1 MDEFRF
7 SLFQELPRVIIGIPG
22 ATSTVT
28 LDVLGLNNLAYDA
41 EKQYDATHPGEASD
55 DRTRAKHIYVNDVVR
70 RHLAEKMQ
78 CQPDLLGDF
87 AITELLNHI
96 YEKTS
101 EFLRERNRLDD
112 EKKTSSP
119 TASLPQTTQEYPAT
133 TGNGMIDSNSPGS
146 EISVP

>member
-7 SLFQELPRVIIGIPG
+7 SLFQELPRVVIGIPG
-22 ATSTVT
+22 AASTVT
-28 LDVLGLNNLAYDA
+28 LDVLSLNNMAYDA

-55 DRTRAKHIYVNDVVR
+55 DRLRAKHLFVNDVIR

-96 YEKTS
+96 YAKTS
-101 EFLRERNRLDD
+101 EFLRERDRLDD
-112 EKKTSSP
+112 EKKTSLP
-119 TASLPQTTQEYPAT
+119 TASLPPTTQEYPAIT
-133 TGNGMIDSNSPGS
+133 ANGTIESNLPGS